1 MNALKFA
8 PDMSATA
15 AREAIRLSGF
25 SARKELDGFAIY
37 APRGRHMIAHE
48 SDPAAAVMVAQ
59 ALLHDRESNRIALG
73 ATATAAG
80 FAAVALKWCGIEFG
94 FTGPDWEPSPATR
107 FYAQLGEAFGM
118 GATPAAA
125 RDAMESDR
133 AARRAAARNA
143 EIACESFLAAH
154 AEPLPPA
161 LTVESAMAA
170 ETFAHGSD
178 AALNGRA
185 SGIGP
190 ADMFATFYTAEGL
203 PLATYSRPARIGD
216 SGPFKGL
223 FRLALTDGRVVAAS
237 RNVLTVQ
244 GVRRALADYA
254 ASTGDIFGRELDSA
268 EGDESAET
276 LAELARQNFR
286 NAAANMES
294 PFRADCVK
302 RAARLARRAGCQIA
316 RMIARANA
324 RKAAAEAAEAAEIA
338 PEADPL
344 RPEMNWPAVTV
355 TAEPGRL
362 TAEGWQADAPAAVY
376 TPQPCQQ
383 QQGRHMPAPDAL
395 GARQPRAWGVAAV
408 PAELAAAFALAPV
421 PRVDAAA
428 VWQAIRDAREADA
441 AALCH

>member
-25 SARKELDGFAIY
+25 SARKEYDGFAIY

-59 ALLHDRESNRIALG
+59 ALCHDRAGNRIALG

-125 RDAMESDR
+125 RDAMELDR
-133 AARRAAARNA
+133 ARRAAARNA

-161 LTVESAMAA
+161 LTVESALAA
-170 ETFAHGSD
+170 ETFGPMSD
-178 AALNGRA
+178 AALDARC

-190 ADMFATFYTAEGL
+190 ADSFATFYSPAGL
-203 PLATYSRPARIGD
+203 PLATYQRPAYIGD

-237 RNVLTVQ
+237 RNVLTVA
-244 GVRRALADYA
+244 GVRKALAEYA
-254 ASTGDIFGRELDSA
+254 AATGEGPDADDSREPTA
-268 EGDESAET
+268 EG
-276 LAELARQNFR
+276 LAELARQNYR
-286 NAAANMES
+286 NARDNMES
-294 PFRADCVK
+294 PFRAAAVG
-302 RAARLARRAGCQIA
+302 RAARLARRAA
-316 RMIARANA
+316 M
-324 RKAAAEAAEAAEIA
+324 AAARVEV
-338 PEADPL
+338 
-344 RPEMNWPAVTV
+344 PAL
-355 TAEPGRL
+355 P
-362 TAEGWQADAPAAVY
+362 
-376 TPQPCQQ
+376 
-383 QQGRHMPAPDAL
+383 
-395 GARQPRAWGVAAV
+395 AAV
-408 PAELAAAFALAPV
+408 PAELNGNP
-421 PRVDAAA
+421 VDAAA
-428 VWQAIRDAREADA
+428 DHGNGVYTVRVALPGNVATPWVVASYWPALGRTWSWGHYCATLAEADSA
-441 AALCH
+441 WADVTARNRNRGVAG